1 MYNRKIIDEL
11 VDFIYA
17 ADGINDKAALS
28 AAIIKRFALETD
40 RKVYFNNDFAI
51 RFSRSASRNMG
62 NTVLSLSA
70 LQKYDNKPFLVCI
83 VTPKENFL
91 LLANTTFLSKISH
104 SSQALRVDNIKGSFN
119 GSDIMRQLSGLDN
132 DPENFEALSAI
143 HQGFTFEDNLERLV
157 AATNGIVGTG
167 KRAEF
172 GPEEIKTILAAPGR
186 AFVFLASDCYADLL
200 RDLTERVRNVQ
211 REIAIASRIDNV
223 NIRGRII
230 EYLISSNGGPLKDRL
245 IDSLRN
251 GRPIP
256 EFKTDDALGDYIKTY
271 PDFITETDIKTKAL
285 FLNSCPKAYNIDKL
299 LDFLAREKSV
309 YLIFIVGI
317 DEKGNTVTGLYS
329 VFHPLLLSTTN
340 VIRHWA
346 GRNSRGVAQ
355 FNGQILNRILSVS
368 SNELNVEHSVRFL
381 EGLLACE

>member
-1 MYNRKIIDEL
+1 MYNRKIIDKL

-28 AAIIKRFALETD
+28 ASVTKWFALKTD
-40 RKVYFNNDFAI
+40 RKVFYCDDFAI
-51 RFSRSASRNMG
+51 RFSRSAAKNMG

-70 LQKYDNKPFLVCI
+70 LQKYDDRPFFVCI
-83 VTPKENFL
+83 VTPKKNYL
-91 LLANTTFLSKISH
+91 LLSNTTFLSKISH
-104 SSQALRVDNIKGSFN
+104 SSQTLRVDNIKGSFN
-119 GSDIMRQLSGLDN
+119 GSDIMRQLSGLN
-132 DPENFEALSAI
+132 NEPENFEALFAM

-157 AATNGIVGTG
+157 AATKDIVGTG
-167 KRAEF
+167 RRIEF
-172 GPEEIKTILAAPGR
+172 SAAEIKTILAAPGR
-186 AFVFLASDCYADLL
+186 ALVFLNSDCYKNLL
-200 RDLTERVRNVQ
+200 SDLTERVQSVQ
-211 REIAIASRIDNV
+211 SEIAIASRIDNV
-223 NIRGRII
+223 NIRGRVI
-230 EYLISSNGGPLKDRL
+230 EYLISSNSGPRKDKL

-251 GRPIP
+251 GKPIP
-256 EFKTDDALGDYIKTY
+256 EFKTDDALGDYTKIY

-299 LDFLAREKSV
+299 LDFLSREKSV

-329 VFHPLLLSTTN
+329 IFHPLLLSTTN

-355 FNGQILNRILSVS
+355 FNGQILNRILSVP
-368 SNELNVEHSVRFL
+368 SNELNIEHSVRFL
-381 EGLLACE
+381 EGLLACQ